1 VAFRNF
7 RMEKPRHVAAVC
19 AALGVLIAA
28 VLVVGGCGEGGPP
41 PNVRTIALK
50 LKGQGL
56 PVRTVRVYTEETD
69 PNKLLGRPGQYVGK
83 AHFRDPRA
91 DSDDLKGLDVSEGG
105 SIEVFTSADEAEKRA
120 AYVEGIG
127 KSGVGPFAEYDYR
140 RGRVLLRI
148 AGNLTPKQAREYER
162 ALAKAAPGE
171 SG

>member
-1 VAFRNF
+1 MR
-7 RMEKPRHVAAVC
+7 

-56 PVRTVRVYTEETD
+56 PVRTVNVYTEETD

-83 AHFRDPRA
+83 ANFRNPRA

-105 SIEVFTSADEAEKRA
+105 SIEVFTSEDVSNEASRA
-120 AYVEGIG
+120 SKGAHHL
-127 KSGVGPFAEYDYR
+127 A
-140 RGRVLLRI
+140 
-148 AGNLTPKQAREYER
+148 ARES
-162 ALAKAAPGE
+162 AG
-171 SG
+171 